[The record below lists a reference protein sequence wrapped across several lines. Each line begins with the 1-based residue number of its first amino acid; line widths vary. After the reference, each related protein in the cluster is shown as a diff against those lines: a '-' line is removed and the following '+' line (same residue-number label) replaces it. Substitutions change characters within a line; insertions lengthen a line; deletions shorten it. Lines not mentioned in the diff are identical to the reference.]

1 MKRLISLTIFGACL
15 LVVAPVALAQD
26 CASITNYDLRGT
38 YTMSGSGVVDLSR
51 FFQGVPGMPPM
62 PTGFVPMSW
71 VGAHTYDGAGGGT
84 GWVTFVAAGTQMTAK
99 LTDLKYSIK
108 ADCSLAGSFSM
119 QINELQG
126 VKIGPISRVQV
137 VVIKPGMPF
146 TDPAVEIHMMFA
158 GGAPGAAPTAG
169 VDSGVAYRISMEH

>member
-1 MKRLISLTIFGACL
+1 MKRLVSLAMFCACL
-15 LVVAPVALAQD
+15 LAAVPVVRAQD
-26 CASITNYDLRGT
+26 CSSITNYDLRGT
-38 YTMSGSGVVDLSR
+38 YTMSGSGVVDLSK

-62 PTGFVPMSW
+62 PAGFVPMSW

-119 QINELQG
+119 QINELPG
-126 VKIGPISRVQV
+126 VKIGPISRAQV
-137 VVIKPGMPF
+137 VVIKPGAPF
-146 TDPAVEIHMMFA
+146 APLAVEIHMIFA

-169 VDSGVAYRISMEH
+169 VDSGVAYRISMDQ